1 MDVWEG
7 IVSRLKKKENTRMGK
22 RKLHQWFLVT
32 RHAINMNQIN
42 ILIIRLIIDYW
53 LLIYDK
59 LAIVKW
65 IW

>member
-1 MDVWEG
+1 MD
-7 IVSRLKKKENTRMGK
+7 K

>member
-7 IVSRLKKKENTRMGK
+7 IVSRLKKKENTRMDK

>member
-1 MDVWEG
+1 MGVWEG
-7 IVSRLKKKENTRMGK
+7 IVSRLKKKENTRMDK